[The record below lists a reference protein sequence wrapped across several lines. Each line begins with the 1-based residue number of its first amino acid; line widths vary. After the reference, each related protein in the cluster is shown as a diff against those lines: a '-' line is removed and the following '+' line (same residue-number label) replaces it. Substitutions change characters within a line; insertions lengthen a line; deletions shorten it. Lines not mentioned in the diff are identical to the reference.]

1 MSELITKQAVLN
13 TLDNADKFLDEE
25 RTVEKYKELLT
36 ECIKALPSAENDGD
50 LISRQAV
57 LDELEKWDWQD
68 LYLPIHFKQILDDV
82 PSVENKG
89 EWIPV
94 SERLPRI
101 ADVYRVT
108 RYYPNNVMNP
118 IYLVDACCFD
128 GFDTWYDDNRINHER
143 AYVDNV
149 IAWQENPEPYK
160 SEKPETCK
168 GCLEPC
174 IMYEPDMRACN
185 KKVTERGE

>member
-94 SERLPRI
+94 SERMPLLRGLHKI
-101 ADVYRVT
+101 SDDVLIT
-108 RYYPNNVMNP
+108 NGFEIDMG
-118 IYLVDACCFD
+118 YLVERKEKIFWHYYGSEYEVGIKDENNDA
-128 GFDTWYDDNRINHER
+128 T
-143 AYVDNV
+143 
-149 IAWQENPEPYK
+149 AWMPLPEPYK
-160 SEKPETCK
+160 SE
-168 GCLEPC
+168 
-174 IMYEPDMRACN
+174 
-185 KKVTERGE
+185 RGET